1 MRVAQAIMPAPLTNK
16 NMKAQYEAVFTAAV
30 IAKVKAAQEMGIK
43 ASWRTQDHLA
53 ALADCI
59 TKMHVA
65 ALERQSG
72 ENEVGITL
80 DVLTECYNVSAFQQ
94 SLAKKFAATGHFQ
107 RTAEKS
113 TATKVDELVAFAN
126 SLKA

>member
-1 MRVAQAIMPAPLTNK
+1 
-16 NMKAQYEAVFTAAV
+16 MKAQYEAVFTAAV
-30 IAKVKAAQEMGIK
+30 IAKVKAAQEMGIH

-107 RTAEKS
+107 RTAEKG
-113 TATKVDELVAFAN
+113 AKEKVDDLLAQFAATL
-126 SLKA
+126 SKA

>member
-1 MRVAQAIMPAPLTNK
+1 
-16 NMKAQYEAVFTAAV
+16 MKATYEAVFTAAV
-30 IAKVKAAQEMGIK
+30 ITKVKVAQEMGIH

-65 ALERQSG
+65 ALEQQNG
-72 ENEVGITL
+72 EKEVGITL

-94 SLAKKFAATGHFQ
+94 RLAKTFAATGHFQ
-107 RTAEKS
+107 RTAERSAKE
-113 TATKVDELVAFAN
+113 KVDDLLTRIAATLV
-126 SLKA
+126 K